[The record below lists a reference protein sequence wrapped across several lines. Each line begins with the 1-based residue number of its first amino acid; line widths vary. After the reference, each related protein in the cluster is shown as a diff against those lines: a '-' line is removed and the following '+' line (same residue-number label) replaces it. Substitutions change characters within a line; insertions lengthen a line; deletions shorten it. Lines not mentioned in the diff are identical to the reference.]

1 MDPAAEHTTAPAM
14 KMTDVM
20 SNIFLRPNRSERLP
34 PVIAVTAAPT
44 KTELT
49 ASPCSNV
56 ERPKVFLIKISAPE
70 MTPVSIQTTI
80 HRSRR
85 ISLPYIR
92 TVGFR
97 PAHEIYGL

>member
-1 MDPAAEHTTAPAM
+1 M

-70 MTPVSIQTTI
+70 MTPVSYPNNNPPIAANIAAIYTY
-80 HRSRR
+80 RW
-85 ISLPYIR
+85 LP
-92 TVGFR
+92 TGT
-97 PAHEIYGL
+97 